1 VSSPARIGLVGDRS
15 DAVPAHVAIPPALA
29 AAGRR
34 LERELE
40 PVWLP
45 TDAMPGNAE
54 LRALDGIWCVPA
66 SPYRDAEAALR
77 AIRLAR
83 VEGIPFL
90 GTCGGSQHA
99 LIEWAR
105 ASGLA
110 DATHAEEHPD
120 APTQVIVPLACALV
134 EVEGRVLLQPGS
146 RAARL
151 LNATETVET
160 YHCTYGLSAAF
171 AGRLLGGPMIATGWD
186 EDGDVR
192 VIELEG
198 HPFFLATL
206 FQPERHPDQPHGLV
220 AGFVEA
226 VLAGRA
232 AR

>member
-1 VSSPARIGLVGDRS
+1 MRIGLVGDRS
-15 DAVPAHVAIPPALA
+15 EDVPAHVAIPPALA

-34 LERELE
+34 LERDVE

-45 TDAMPGNAE
+45 TDAMPDDDE
-54 LRALDGIWCVPA
+54 LRGLHGIWCVPA

-83 VEGIPFL
+83 VDGIPFL

-105 ASGLA
+105 ASGFA

-120 APTQVIVPLACALV
+120 APTQVIVRLACALV
-134 EVEGRVLLQPGS
+134 EVSGRVLLQPGS

-151 LNATETVET
+151 LGTTEIVET
-160 YHCTYGLSAAF
+160 YHCSYGLAPTF
-171 AGRLLGGPMIATGWD
+171 AERLLGGPMIATGWD

-198 HPFFLATL
+198 HPFFVATL
-206 FQPERHPDQPHGLV
+206 FQPERSPEQPHGLV
-220 AGFVEA
+220 AAFVEA
-226 VLAGRA
+226 ALSSRVES
-232 AR
+232 